1 MARSYLGRS
10 GGFSDGFAS
19 GFGLMNKAYNDKR
32 KLDQSEETVAYERD
46 RNQAA
51 DAESLRRYNLS
62 EDNSERRF
70 KATQDAA
77 DRAAKLDKQRLE
89 AQNEANRINR
99 DIAGVNASAA
109 KTRAETER
117 LRQEGLNAE
126 ADAGRAKIAKAEK
139 LEAATV
145 GLSNLQIMMNAPV
158 GTYTNDQIMA
168 AIKSTDNTV
177 LSVRK
182 YLGADVQ
189 AQVANLSGTIRQGLD
204 NGDLDLNNRA
214 ILDGMST
221 IFDSQRGNLIGQTVN
236 ENFPN
241 APDAYKDGNW
251 EVVDRRVIGAS
262 ADPNSS
268 SLNAQVTVVLRDKRT
283 GKAAY
288 YDAPLTA
295 SRDPSGDPAEVSI
308 EDAISGIAGVSMMI
322 GELEKNRPLVEQAI
336 IRSNFNSERD
346 FKTQVDAEL
355 QTLKLS
361 KLDSPAGRNILSSK
375 DNSLVPDDQLR
386 AIARS
391 NVLGLGQKRQDFYS
405 DRQRTITKAR
415 EVLSASLARASGP
428 NGEAIEFQDSQ
439 ILRLASLMDGGE
451 SNPSVIAKIKSMAE
465 AQGGEFDSGRARV
478 DRRGRPVN

>member
-10 GGFSDGFAS
+10 GGFSDGFTS
-19 GFGLMNKAYNDKR
+19 GFGLMNQAYNDKR
-32 KLDQSEETVAYERD
+32 KLDQREEALDYERE

-51 DAESLRRYNLS
+51 DAESLRRF
-62 EDNSERRF
+62 E
-70 KATQDAA
+70 ATQSAA
-77 DRAAKLDKQRLE
+77 DRAAKLDQQRLE
-89 AQNEANRINR
+89 AQNEANEISR
-99 DIAGVNASAA
+99 DIAGVNASTAA
-109 KTRAETER
+109 TRAETER
-117 LRQEGLNAE
+117 LRQEGLNTEAE
-126 ADAGRAKIAKAEK
+126 AGRAEIAKAER
-139 LEAATV
+139 LEAATA
-145 GLSNLQIMMNAPV
+145 GLADLQIMMNAPV

-168 AIKSTDNTV
+168 AIKSTDDTV

-189 AQVANLSGTIRQGLD
+189 AQVAGLSGTIRQGLD

-336 IRSNFNSERD
+336 IRSNFKSERD
-346 FKTQVDAEL
+346 FNAQVDAEL
-355 QTLKLS
+355 QTLKAS
-361 KLDSPAGRNILSSK
+361 KLDSPTGRNILSSK

-405 DRQRTITKAR
+405 DRQRTITKVR
-415 EVLSASLARASGP
+415 EVLSKSLARASGP

-439 ILRLASLMDGGE
+439 ILRLASLMDGE
-451 SNPSVIAKIKSMAE
+451 SVNPSVIAKIKSMAE
-465 AQGGEFDSGRARV
+465 DQGGEFDSGRARV